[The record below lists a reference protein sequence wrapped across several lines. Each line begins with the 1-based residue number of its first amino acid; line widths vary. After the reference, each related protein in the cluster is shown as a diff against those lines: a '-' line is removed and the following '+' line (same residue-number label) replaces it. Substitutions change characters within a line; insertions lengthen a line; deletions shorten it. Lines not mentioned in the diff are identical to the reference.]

1 MDTVLTFFGLEDQ
14 IQLWL
19 GNRSINNISL
29 AFTSVW
35 RYTGFNFL
43 VFLGAIQSV
52 NPEIYEAAEIDGA
65 SFFRET
71 ISITLPLL
79 KPTIL
84 YNMVTLV
91 IGVFQWFAEPYIMT
105 QGGPNNAT
113 MFYSL
118 YLYQNAFTY
127 FKMGYASAQAWIM
140 LVVAFAIILI
150 LFKFLKFG
158 ESNNS

>member
-1 MDTVLTFFGLEDQ
+1 MAGLQD
-14 IQLWL
+14 
-19 GNRSINNISL
+19 ISETL
-29 AFTSVW
+29 
-35 RYTGFNFL
+35 
-43 VFLGAIQSV
+43 
-52 NPEIYEAAEIDGA
+52 YEAAEIDGA